1 MLEYHNILVGLD
13 GSELADHAFDQ
24 AIAIAKRNQA
34 KLFIAQIIPDD
45 LYVNDSMT
53 FPAASID
60 AEKKSVKQYL
70 EQKVAFAKEQGVAE
84 VQLILRTGS
93 ARRELALTIPAEF
106 NIDLTILG
114 ISGKGAIDRLLMG
127 SVAQFV
133 SIHSVSNVLLIK
145 S

>member
-13 GSELADHAFDQ
+13 GSELADHASDQ

-114 ISGKGAIDRLLMG
+114 ISGKGAIERLLMG

>member
-45 LYVNDSMT
+45 LYVNSSMT
-53 FPAASID
+53 FPVASLD

-70 EQKVAFAKEQGVAE
+70 SDKVKLAKEQGVND
-84 VQLILRTGS
+84 VQMILRTGS
-93 ARRELALTIPAEF
+93 ARRELALTIPQEF
-106 NIDLTILG
+106 AIDLTVIG
-114 ISGKGAIDRLLMG
+114 ISGKGAIERLLMG

-133 SIHSVSNVLLIK
+133 SVHSVSNVLLIK